1 MMIDDVFKF
10 QNINTDITACTVEYL
25 KEPLNSTSKHYLQ
38 QNCHDDT
45 CKQLSKYSVLR
56 NW

>member
-25 KEPLNSTSKHYLQ
+25 KEPLNSTSNTLLATK
-38 QNCHDDT
+38 
-45 CKQLSKYSVLR
+45 LS
-56 NW
+56 